1 MLTRISLTL
10 KQQSH
15 WHWYRNSIGIL
26 KVFPIGNIFF
36 FLCKISPNWNELQC
50 IRKYYH
56 ILNQYFMYICFV
68 RLYCALYHDLWHIF
82 EKRALLIIILNIYE
96 SFVLFISVTRGP
108 KSCIVVYIF
117 MPVQWNCKKKSLN
130 LNFCHNFWTI
140 RYIRFISEMHNEL
153 WNPCKLHQG
162 QWPCDLWTA
171 FLKTLT
177 ITITFEPIEVLL
189 LYIYVN
195 SLWWCLSIHTTN
207 FDLHVVTLTLSFDLH
222 I

>member
-1 MLTRISLTL
+1 MLNQYFMYLLCT
-10 KQQSH
+10 
-15 WHWYRNSIGIL
+15 SIL
-26 KVFPIGNIFF
+26 
-36 FLCKISPNWNELQC
+36 C

-56 ILNQYFMYICFV
+56 MLNQYFMYLLCTSILCPLPWPLTYIWKKSIVDNYFEYIWEFCFV
-68 RLYCALYHDLWHIF
+68 HQCYTRAKIVYCSLYFYACAMEL
-82 EKRALLIIILNIYE
+82 
-96 SFVLFISVTRGP
+96 
-108 KSCIVVYIF
+108 
-117 MPVQWNCKKKSLN
+117 QKKSLN

-177 ITITFEPIEVLL
+177 ITITFEPMEVLL
-189 LYIYVN
+189 LYIYVH
-195 SLWWCLSIHTTN
+195 SLRWCLSIHTTN